1 MYMLHVT
8 CSQDVATWPQQVQ
21 RGLQL
26 NTRNSPPQ
34 AQPRDYPESAP
45 LRHLGPLADLPL
57 VVLEHQRRL
66 DHVGEPALTSA
77 GRRTSMHLSSEK
89 TRSADAELGA

>member
-1 MYMLHVT
+1 MV
-8 CSQDVATWPQQVQ
+8 CSSIHEIALRKP
-21 RGLQL
+21 
-26 NTRNSPPQ
+26 N
-34 AQPRDYPESAP
+34 PESAP

-89 TRSADAELGA
+89 TRSADAELGNLGA